1 MVVVLEEVVEEEQL
15 VQQVVAPVL
24 VAVMA
29 W

>member
-24 VAVMA
+24 VAEMA

>member
-1 MVVVLEEVVEEEQL
+1 MVAVVVEVVEEEQL
-15 VQQVVAPVL
+15 VQQVVGPVL